1 VPFVKESCA
10 PGERDIYS
18 PPIAKKITS
27 RALAIGSMA
36 SNEEFQTSKTPL
48 VKQLAHWVIDF
59 DPRSIPEDV
68 ASHAKLLILD
78 SIGCALAARE
88 EHAYRRAL
96 RTFDALGGKPECAI
110 IGSRRRMPVT
120 NAVMLNGILIRELD
134 LNDIYVG
141 PGQTG
146 HPSDNIAVA
155 LSVGERQRSSGRDV
169 LAGVILGYEIYC
181 RIQDLIV
188 NRSLWDHVTAS
199 ALAAPCIAGR
209 LLELEVERLAHALAL
224 SAAHGNTLAAV
235 RSGQLSNAKAM
246 ANAFVAFQAT
256 LCSLLA
262 AEGVTGP
269 LAVLEGRGGLS
280 QGLLAGADIVLLM
293 APLCD
298 HFRISDVSIKAY
310 PCIGTAQA
318 MVAAVLEARTGITDP
333 MKEIKQIEIRMADV
347 PFVRRQVEDEDRRR
361 PTSRETA
368 DHSFYYLAAVALLD
382 GELTPAQFADGRW
395 LEPSV
400 KTLMERMTIRTDPS
414 LSAYT
419 PASYPCVLQFA
430 TENGSSRAVEV
441 FYPKG
446 HPRNRMSP
454 ADVEAKFRGCARSVL
469 SEAQQTKI
477 ISLVLNLETL
487 PSVTELMSQLAVNET

>member
-1 VPFVKESCA
+1 MQEQSFLNKRRWECLPVVPFETESCA

-134 LNDIYVG
+134 LSDIYVG

-199 ALAAPCIAGR
+199 ALAAPRIAGR

-262 AEGVTGP
+262 AEGMTGP

-280 QGLLAGADIVLLM
+280 QDLLAGADLALLM
-293 APLCD
+293 APLRD
-298 HFRISDVSIKAY
+298 HFRTSDVSIKAY

-318 MVAAVLEARTGITDP
+318 MVAAVLEARAGITEP
-333 MKEIKQIEIRMADV
+333 MREVKQIEIRMADV
-347 PFVRRQVEDEDRRR
+347 PFIRDQVEDHDRQR
-361 PTSRETA
+361 PTNRETA

-382 GELTPAQFADGRW
+382 GELTTAQFEDDRW
-395 LEPSV
+395 LQPSI
-400 KTLMERMTIRTDPS
+400 TALMERITVRTDPS
-414 LSAYT
+414 LNKYT
-419 PASYPCVLQFA
+419 PGSFPCVLQITTA
-430 TENGSSRAVEV
+430 NNESRVVE
-441 FYPKG
+441 FPYPKG
-446 HPRNRMSP
+446 DPKNRMSP
-454 ADVEAKFRGCARSVL
+454 AEVEEKFRACTRKALTS
-469 SEAQQTKI
+469 AQQT
-477 ISLVLNLETL
+477 
-487 PSVTELMSQLAVNET
+487 